1 MGLFKMAAV
10 GAMGYF
16 AYQALQRKQNG
27 GGSLGNDRGNTGDQR
42 LGSDVSDTSADA
54 SPGSVRA
61 SQGNSAP

>member
-1 MGLFKMAAV
+1 MGLFKMAAI

-27 GGSLGNDRGNTGDQR
+27 GGSLGTHRDAGDQR
-42 LGSDVSDTSADA
+42 LVSDASDTSADA
-54 SPGSVRA
+54 SQGSVRA